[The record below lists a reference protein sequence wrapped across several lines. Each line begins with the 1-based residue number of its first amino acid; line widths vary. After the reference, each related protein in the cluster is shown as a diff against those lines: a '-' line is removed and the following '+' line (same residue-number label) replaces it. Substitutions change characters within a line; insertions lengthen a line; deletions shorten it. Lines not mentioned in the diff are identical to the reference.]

1 MLFCRIVASRERK
14 NFDEIRKMVIEST
27 ATGIDAL
34 TVNPTLSTR
43 YNDDAP
49 KMIPRIVP
57 VIRCGHVNSGK
68 FSDAGMKGVKLPAN
82 GLVGRAPTMS
92 GYSCG
97 GFALS
102 IVDILQ
108 ELERMGQSTM
118 ALQHA

>member
-1 MLFCRIVASRERK
+1 
-14 NFDEIRKMVIEST
+14 MVIEST

-43 YNDDAP
+43 YSDDAP
-49 KMIPRIVP
+49 KIIPRMVP
-57 VIRCGHVNSGK
+57 VIRCGHVSSGK
-68 FSDAGMKGVKLPAN
+68 LAEAGMKDLKLAAS

-108 ELERMGQSTM
+108 ELERMGQSAR
-118 ALQHA
+118 ALQHAIHRATAFEFTVP